1 MRDAATAAKLPKGT
15 VFYTLRH
22 TFIASALTGGM
33 GIHQVAKMCGT
44 SVRMIEKHYD
54 KFLHSDLRARLN
66 KIAFA

>member
-1 MRDAATAAKLPKGT
+1 M
-15 VFYTLRH
+15 FYTLRH
-22 TFIASALTGGM
+22 TFIASALTGGI

-54 KFLHSDLRARLN
+54 KFLHSDVRERLN